1 MKISKK
7 EATMYICSIRYGL
20 GRRTYITGLIAD
32 YLVTKEIPKESK
44 KVMIRDIEECKD
56 YGMDM
61 DKREWMKLLKYL
73 KKDL

>member
-1 MKISKK
+1 MITRN
-7 EATMYICSIRYGL
+7 EATMYICAVRYGL
-20 GRRTYITGLIAD
+20 SRRTYITGIITD
-32 YLVTKEIPKESK
+32 YLMTKEIPERDK
-44 KVMIRDIEECKD
+44 KVMIRDIEECED